1 MKRSRRRS
9 LITQTVAV
17 YSLLIA
23 VCSPAQAQQPK
34 KVPRIGYLGANT
46 RSTSSARIEA
56 FRQGLRELGYIEG
69 KNIIIEWR
77 FADANPDRLRTF
89 AAEIVQLPVEI
100 IVTAGPAS
108 NRVAKQATA
117 TIPIVVGFDDD
128 PVGSGYA
135 SSLARPGGNVTG
147 LSTLAPEI
155 TGKQLE
161 LLREV
166 VPKLSRLAV
175 LGNATQ
181 LGNPQ
186 ALREVTIAADAVR
199 VQLQY
204 LEVRTAKDI
213 ETAFEAADKE
223 HADGM
228 LLLGSPLIL
237 SQRRQIAHLAA
248 KGRLPTMSGRPE
260 YVEDGGL
267 LFYGANYTDLFRRA
281 AAYVDRIL
289 KGAKAGDLPIEQPK
303 KFELV
308 INLKTAKQIG
318 LTIPPNVLAR
328 ADRVIK

>member
-1 MKRSRRRS
+1 MSKTMR
-9 LITQTVAV
+9 LVAV
-17 YSLLIA
+17 GGFLLGFGWIA
-23 VCSPAQAQQPK
+23 EAQQPK
-34 KVPRIGYLGANT
+34 KVPRIGYLGANS
-46 RSTSSARIEA
+46 RSTSSARIQA
-56 FRQGLRELGYIEG
+56 FRQGLRELGYVEG

-89 AAEIVQLPVEI
+89 AAELVRLPVEI

-117 TIPIVVGFDDD
+117 TIPIVMGFDDD

-147 LSTLAPEI
+147 LSTLAPAI
-155 TGKQLE
+155 TGKQVE

-223 HADGM
+223 HADGV
-228 LLLGSPLIL
+228 LLLGSPL
-237 SQRRQIAHLAA
+237 
-248 KGRLPTMSGRPE
+248 
-260 YVEDGGL
+260 
-267 LFYGANYTDLFRRA
+267 F
-281 AAYVDRIL
+281 
-289 KGAKAGDLPIEQPK
+289 
-303 KFELV
+303 
-308 INLKTAKQIG
+308 
-318 LTIPPNVLAR
+318 
-328 ADRVIK
+328 